1 MTKAAPTLRA
11 TCGTNAGWNAHS
23 KHRERPCM
31 PCKVAHAEYQDEWR
45 HRTGRNKARLYTDAE
60 IYAIRNETAVNL
72 QDLIH
77 EAERRRG
84 ALYCRVTTNE
94 IRRALGMDCGGL
106 A

>member
-1 MTKAAPTLRA
+1 MTKAPPTLRA
-11 TCGTNAGWNAHS
+11 TCGTNAGWNAHT

-60 IYAIRNETAVNL
+60 IHAIRNETSIKL

-77 EAERRRG
+77 ESEARRG

-94 IRRALGMDCGGL
+94 LRRALGMEV

>member
-1 MTKAAPTLRA
+1 
-11 TCGTNAGWNAHS
+11 
-23 KHRERPCM
+23 M

-60 IYAIRNETAVNL
+60 IHAIRNETSIKL

-77 EAERRRG
+77 ESEARRG

-94 IRRALGMDCGGL
+94 LRRALGMEV